1 MSEKEPIETT
11 LLKSTFEFMV
21 RETLQRNN
29 LTEALEKD
37 INAIR
42 RLISEAPE
50 SRPKVSQ
57 EWLNQKA
64 GELSTFNFAKQ
75 HPEIARDWLFNALRE
90 AGVIVE
96 EP

>member
-1 MSEKEPIETT
+1 MSENLQKWLVMAATAT
-11 LLKSTFEFMV
+11 
-21 RETLQRNN
+21 ETLGG
-29 LTEALEKD
+29 EEF
-37 INAIR
+37 NAIL
-42 RLISEAPE
+42 RLISEVPE
-50 SRPKVSQ
+50 SRPKVSR

-64 GELSTFNFAKQ
+64 GELSTFNFANQ

>member
-50 SRPKVSQ
+50 SRPKVGRLFVK
-57 EWLNQKA
+57 EWEYKFDDWA
-64 GELSTFNFAKQ
+64 TE
-75 HPEIARDWLFNALRE
+75 HPRTSHLVMAMLRE